1 MPGDS
6 AENRQN
12 PETIPEITAEP
23 AAPRGIVRGVA
34 VIAEAVKTLPG
45 NPGVY
50 RMLNKSGDALYV
62 GKARNLK
69 KRVGAYTQIGKLP
82 ERLRRMVS
90 ETAQLEVATTHTEVE
105 ALLLEINLIK
115 RLMPR
120 YNVLLRDDKSFPYIL
135 ITRDHPAPQISKHR
149 APRARKAEHYGP
161 FAS

>member
-12 PETIPEITAEP
+12 PEMSAVPIAES
-23 AAPRGIVRGVA
+23 RGIARGVT

-45 NPGVY
+45 SPGVY
-50 RMLNKSGDALYV
+50 RMINRAGDALYV

-105 ALLLEINLIK
+105 ALLLEI
-115 RLMPR
+115 
-120 YNVLLRDDKSFPYIL
+120 
-135 ITRDHPAPQISKHR
+135 
-149 APRARKAEHYGP
+149 
-161 FAS
+161 

>member
-6 AENRQN
+6 AENRQ
-12 PETIPEITAEP
+12 IPEMTAELSVP
-23 AAPRGIVRGVA
+23 PRGIVRGVT

-45 NPGVY
+45 SPGVY

-90 ETAQLEVATTHTEVE
+90 ETAQLEVVTTHTEVE

-120 YNVLLRDDKSFPYIL
+120 SE
-135 ITRDHPAPQISKHR
+135 
-149 APRARKAEHYGP
+149 EHT
-161 FAS
+161 S